1 MKASELI
8 VKCLANEG
16 VGYVFGIP
24 GEENLD
30 VMDALIGSSIQ
41 FVTTRHEQGAAFM
54 ADVYGRLTGEA
65 GVCLATLGPGATN
78 LLTGVADANLDR
90 APLVAI
96 TGQAGSDRM
105 HKESHQYVDV
115 VSLFRP
121 VTKWNTS
128 LRIPDMIPEA
138 IRKAFKVAQSEKP
151 GATHIE
157 IPEDIAKA
165 EIDAVPL
172 LVQAPHPGPAL
183 AGQIERA
190 AHLISQAQQPVIL
203 AGNGVIRAQ
212 AWEALV
218 QFAEKLNV
226 PVATTF
232 MGKGVISDAH
242 PLSHGAIGLQ
252 AQDYIN
258 RGLAQADMIITVGY
272 DLVEFAPNFWNPGH
286 DKTII
291 HVDQSPAEV
300 DAAYIVGVGVVG
312 ELSTSLRELARVCA
326 SRQETQCSHMRRA
339 LRDELEQHRDNT
351 SFPLKPQRIIS
362 DLRRALKDEDIV
374 ISDVGAHKL
383 WLARLFPCYQP
394 NTCIISNGF
403 AAMGIAVPG
412 AIAAKLVY
420 PNRRVVAVTGDGGFL
435 MNSQELETAVRL
447 GTGFVTLVL
456 NDRTYGLIKWKQI
469 NRFERSAFTDFGNP
483 DFVKYGGSFGAQ
495 AFRVQAA
502 GELLPALQSALDS
515 GKVTVIDCPVD
526 FGENLKLSERLNAQA
541 EARCCS

>member
-8 VKCLANEG
+8 VKCLENEG
-16 VGYVFGIP
+16 VGYIFGIP

-30 VMDALIGSSIQ
+30 VMDALVGSSIR
-41 FVTTRHEQGAAFM
+41 FITTRHEQGAAFM

-78 LLTGVADANLDR
+78 LLTGVADANMDR
-90 APLVAI
+90 APVVAL
-96 TGQAGSDRM
+96 TGQAGLNRR

-115 VSLFRP
+115 VSVFRP

-128 LRIPDMIPEA
+128 LLIPEVIPEA
-138 IRKAFKVAQSEKP
+138 IRKAFKVAQAEKP

-157 IPEDIAKA
+157 IPEDVAKS

-172 LVQAPHPGPAL
+172 LVQSPHPGPAL

-190 AHLISQAQQPVIL
+190 ANLISQAQQPVIL

-232 MGKGVISDAH
+232 MGKGVISDRH
-242 PLSHGAIGLQ
+242 LLSHGAIGLQ

-258 RGLAQADMIITVGY
+258 RGLAQADMIIAIGY
-272 DLVEFAPNFWNPGH
+272 DLVEFAPSFWNPKH
-286 DKTII
+286 DKTIV

-326 SRQETQCSHMRRA
+326 PRQETQCSHMRRV
-339 LRDELEQHRDNT
+339 LRNELEEHRDDV

-362 DLRRALKDEDIV
+362 DLRQALRDDDIV
-374 ISDVGAHKL
+374 VSDVGAHKL

-403 AAMGIAVPG
+403 ASMGIAVPG

-420 PNRRVVAVTGDGGFL
+420 PNRRIVAVTGDGGFL

-456 NDRTYGLIKWKQI
+456 NDQTFGLIKWKQI

-483 DFVKYGGSFGAQ
+483 DFVKYAESFGAQ
-495 AFRVQAA
+495 GCHVQAA
-502 GELLPALQSALDS
+502 DELLPALRSALDS

-526 FGENLKLSERLNAQA
+526 FDENLKLSEKLHALA
-541 EARCCS
+541 ETG

>member
-24 GEENLD
+24 GEENMD
-30 VMDALIGSSIQ
+30 VVDALVGSSIQ

-54 ADVYGRLTGEA
+54 ADVYGRLTGQA

-90 APLVAI
+90 APLVAL

-121 VTKWNTS
+121 ITKWNTS
-128 LRIPDMIPEA
+128 LRIPEMIPEA
-138 IRKAFKVAQSEKP
+138 IRKAFKLAQTEKP

-157 IPEDIAKA
+157 IPEDIAIA

-172 LVQAPHPGPAL
+172 LVQAPHPGPASQE
-183 AGQIERA
+183 QIERA
-190 AHLISQAQQPVIL
+190 AHLLSQARQPIIM
-203 AGNGVIRAQ
+203 AGNGAVRAR
-212 AWEALV
+212 AGEALV
-218 QFAEKLNV
+218 EFAEKLNI

-232 MGKGVISDAH
+232 MGKGIISDRH
-242 PLSHGAIGLQ
+242 PLAQGAIGLQ
-252 AQDYIN
+252 APDHIN
-258 RGLAQADMIITVGY
+258 RAFALADLVITVGY
-272 DLVEFAPNFWNPGH
+272 DLVEFAPSLWNPAH

-291 HVDQSPAEV
+291 HIDSSPAEV

-312 ELSTSLRELARVCA
+312 GLSTSLRELARICGP
-326 SRQETQCSHMRRA
+326 RQEMSCLTVRGE
-339 LRDELEQHRDNT
+339 LRDELEQHHDDP
-351 SFPLKPQRIIS
+351 SFPLKPQKIIS
-362 DLRRALKDEDIV
+362 DLRRTLHDEDIV
-374 ISDVGAHKL
+374 ISDVGAHKV

-469 NRFERSAFTDFGNP
+469 NRFARPAYTDFGNP
-483 DFVKYGGSFGAQ
+483 DFVKYAESFGAQ
-495 AFRVQAA
+495 AWRVQAA
-502 GELLPALQSALDS
+502 GELLPALQAALDS

-526 FGENLKLSERLNAQA
+526 FAENLKLSEKLNAMA
-541 EARCCS
+541 KAG

>member
-30 VMDALIGSSIQ
+30 VVDALIGSPIQ

-90 APLVAI
+90 APLVAL
-96 TGQAGSDRM
+96 TGQAGLDRM

-128 LRIPDMIPEA
+128 LRIPEMIPEA

-165 EIDAVPL
+165 EIDAIPL
-172 LVQAPHPGPAL
+172 LAQAPHPGPAL

-190 AHLISQAQQPVIL
+190 AHLIAQAQQPVIL
-203 AGNGVIRAQ
+203 AGNGVIRAR

-218 QFAEKLNV
+218 QFAEKLNI

-258 RGLAQADMIITVGY
+258 RGLAQADTIITVGY
-272 DLVEFAPNFWNPGH
+272 DPVEYAPGFWNPGR
-286 DKTII
+286 DKTIV
-291 HVDQSPAEV
+291 HVDESPAEV
-300 DAAYIVGVGVVG
+300 DSAYIVGVGV
-312 ELSTSLRELARVCA
+312 
-326 SRQETQCSHMRRA
+326 
-339 LRDELEQHRDNT
+339 
-351 SFPLKPQRIIS
+351 
-362 DLRRALKDEDIV
+362 
-374 ISDVGAHKL
+374 
-383 WLARLFPCYQP
+383 
-394 NTCIISNGF
+394 
-403 AAMGIAVPG
+403 
-412 AIAAKLVY
+412 
-420 PNRRVVAVTGDGGFL
+420 
-435 MNSQELETAVRL
+435 
-447 GTGFVTLVL
+447 
-456 NDRTYGLIKWKQI
+456 
-469 NRFERSAFTDFGNP
+469 
-483 DFVKYGGSFGAQ
+483 
-495 AFRVQAA
+495 
-502 GELLPALQSALDS
+502 
-515 GKVTVIDCPVD
+515 
-526 FGENLKLSERLNAQA
+526 
-541 EARCCS
+541 

>member
-30 VMDALIGSSIQ
+30 VVDALIGSSIR

-65 GVCLATLGPGATN
+65 GVCMATLGPGATN
-78 LLTGVADANLDR
+78 LITGVADANLDR
-90 APLVAI
+90 APLVAL

-128 LRIPDMIPEA
+128 LRIPATIPEA
-138 IRKAFKVAQSEKP
+138 IRKAFKVAQTEKP

-157 IPEDIAKA
+157 IPEDIAVE

-172 LVQAPHPGPAL
+172 LVQSPHPGPASEE
-183 AGQIERA
+183 QIKRA
-190 AHLISQAQQPVIL
+190 ARLLSEARQPIIM
-203 AGNGVIRAQ
+203 AGNGAIRSRAG
-212 AWEALV
+212 EALLE
-218 QFAEKLNV
+218 FAEKLNI

-232 MGKGVISDAH
+232 MGKGVVSDRHRLA
-242 PLSHGAIGLQ
+242 LGAIGMQ
-252 AQDYIN
+252 APDYIN
-258 RGLAQADMIITVGY
+258 RAFARADLVITVGY
-272 DLVEFAPNFWNPGH
+272 DLVEFAPSLWNPQH

-291 HVDQSPAEV
+291 HVDSSPAEV

-312 ELSTSLRELARVCA
+312 ELSTSLRELARICEPQREKPCLTV
-326 SRQETQCSHMRRA
+326 REK
-339 LRDELEQHRDNT
+339 LRDELAQYRDDA

-362 DLRRALKDEDIV
+362 DLRRALQDEDVV

-469 NRFERSAFTDFGNP
+469 NRFEREAYTDFGNP
-483 DFVKYGGSFGAQ
+483 DFVKYAESFGAQ
-495 AFRVQAA
+495 AWRVQTA
-502 GELLPALQSALDS
+502 GELLPALQAALDS

-526 FGENLKLSERLNAQA
+526 FGENLKLTERLNVPD
-541 EARCCS
+541 

>member
-1 MKASELI
+1 M
-8 VKCLANEG
+8 
-16 VGYVFGIP
+16 
-24 GEENLD
+24 D
-30 VMDALIGSSIQ
+30 VVDALVGSSIQ

-54 ADVYGRLTGEA
+54 ADVYGRLTGQA

-90 APLVAI
+90 APLVAL

-121 VTKWNTS
+121 ITKWNTS
-128 LRIPDMIPEA
+128 LRIPAMIPEA
-138 IRKAFKVAQSEKP
+138 IRKAFKLAQTEKP

-157 IPEDIAKA
+157 IPEDIAVA

-172 LVQAPHPGPAL
+172 LVQSPHPGPAL
-183 AGQIERA
+183 EEQIEKA
-190 AHLISQAQQPVIL
+190 AGLFSQARQPIIM
-203 AGNGVIRAQ
+203 AGNGAIRAH
-212 AWEALV
+212 AGEALIE
-218 QFAEKLNV
+218 FAEKLNI

-232 MGKGVISDAH
+232 MGKGIVSDRH
-242 PLSHGAIGLQ
+242 PLAHGAIGLQ
-252 AQDYIN
+252 APDHIN
-258 RGLAQADMIITVGY
+258 RAFAQADLVITVGY
-272 DLVEFAPNFWNPGH
+272 DLVEFAPSLWNPAH

-291 HVDQSPAEV
+291 HIDSSPAEV
-300 DAAYIVGVGVVG
+300 DASYIVGVGVVG
-312 ELSTSLRELARVCA
+312 GLSTSLRELARICVP
-326 SRQETQCSHMRRA
+326 RQEMPCLPVRGR
-339 LRDELEQHRDNT
+339 LREELEQHRDDPV
-351 SFPLKPQRIIS
+351 FPLKPQRIIS

-374 ISDVGAHKL
+374 ISDVGAHKV

-412 AIAAKLVY
+412 AIAAKLVH

-469 NRFERSAFTDFGNP
+469 NRFARPAFTDFGNP
-483 DFVKYGGSFGAQ
+483 DFVKYAESFGAQ
-495 AFRVQAA
+495 AWRVQAA

-526 FGENLKLSERLNAQA
+526 FAENLKLSEELNALA
-541 EARCCS
+541 GAG

>member
-1 MKASELI
+1 MKAAELI

-24 GEENLD
+24 GEENMD
-30 VMDALIGSSIQ
+30 VVDALVGSSIK

-54 ADVYGRLTGEA
+54 ADVYGRLTGQA

-90 APLVAI
+90 SPLVAL

-128 LRIPDMIPEA
+128 LRIPEMIPEA
-138 IRKAFKVAQSEKP
+138 IRKAFKVAQTEKP

-157 IPEDIAKA
+157 IPEDIAIA

-172 LVQAPHPGPAL
+172 LVQSPHPGPAL
-183 AGQIERA
+183 EEQIERA
-190 AHLISQAQQPVIL
+190 AHLLSQARQPIIM
-203 AGNGVIRAQ
+203 AGNGAVRAR
-212 AWEALV
+212 AAEALV
-218 QFAEKLNV
+218 EFVEKLNI

-232 MGKGVISDAH
+232 MGKGIISDRH
-242 PLSHGAIGLQ
+242 PLVHGAIGLQ
-252 AQDYIN
+252 APDHIN
-258 RGLAQADMIITVGY
+258 RAFAQADLVITIGY
-272 DLVEFAPNFWNPGH
+272 DLVEFAPSLWNPAH

-291 HVDQSPAEV
+291 HIDSSPAEV

-312 ELSTSLRELARVCA
+312 SLSTSLRELARICGP
-326 SRQETQCSHMRRA
+326 RQEMSCLTVREK
-339 LRDELEQHRDNT
+339 LREELEQNRDDP

-362 DLRRALKDEDIV
+362 DLRRALQDEDIV
-374 ISDVGAHKL
+374 ISDVGAHKV

-403 AAMGIAVPG
+403 AAMGIALPG
-412 AIAAKLVY
+412 AVAAKLVY

-447 GTGFVTLVL
+447 GTGFVALVL

-469 NRFERSAFTDFGNP
+469 NRFARPAYTDFGNP
-483 DFVKYGGSFGAQ
+483 DFVKYAESFGAQ
-495 AFRVQAA
+495 AWRVQTA
-502 GELLPALQSALDS
+502 GELLPALQAALES
-515 GKVTVIDCPVD
+515 GKVTLIDCPVD
-526 FGENLKLSERLNAQA
+526 FGENLKLSERLNALA
-541 EARCCS
+541 KAG

>member
-8 VKCLANEG
+8 VKCLENEG
-16 VGYVFGIP
+16 VGYIFGIP

-30 VMDALIGSSIQ
+30 VMDALVGSSIR
-41 FVTTRHEQGAAFM
+41 FITTRHEQGAAFM

-78 LLTGVADANLDR
+78 LLTGVADANMDR
-90 APLVAI
+90 APVVAL
-96 TGQAGSDRM
+96 TGQAGLNRR

-115 VSLFRP
+115 VSVFRP

-128 LRIPDMIPEA
+128 LLIPEVIPEA
-138 IRKAFKVAQSEKP
+138 IRKAFKVAQAEKP

-157 IPEDIAKA
+157 IPEDVAKS

-172 LVQAPHPGPAL
+172 LVQSPHPGPAL

-190 AHLISQAQQPVIL
+190 ANLISQAQQPVIL

-232 MGKGVISDAH
+232 MGKGVISDLH

-258 RGLAQADMIITVGY
+258 RGLAQADMIIAIGY
-272 DLVEFAPNFWNPGH
+272 DLVEFAPSFWNPRH

-326 SRQETQCSHMRRA
+326 PRQETQCSHMRRV
-339 LRDELEQHRDNT
+339 LRNELEQHRDDA

-362 DLRRALKDEDIV
+362 DLRGALKDDDIV
-374 ISDVGAHKL
+374 VSDVGAHKL
-383 WLARLFPCYQP
+383 WLARMFPCYQP

-403 AAMGIAVPG
+403 ASMGIAVPG

-420 PNRRVVAVTGDGGFL
+420 PNRRIVAVTGDGGFL

-456 NDRTYGLIKWKQI
+456 NDQTFGLIKWKQI
-469 NRFERSAFTDFGNP
+469 NRFERSAFTDFRNP
-483 DFVKYGGSFGAQ
+483 DFAKYAESFGAQ
-495 AFRVQAA
+495 SCRVQAA
-502 GELLPALQSALDS
+502 DELLPALQSALDS

-526 FGENLKLSERLNAQA
+526 FGENLKLSEKLHALA
-541 EARCCS
+541 EAG

>member
-1 MKASELI
+1 
-8 VKCLANEG
+8 
-16 VGYVFGIP
+16 
-24 GEENLD
+24 
-30 VMDALIGSSIQ
+30 MDALIWSPIQ

-90 APLVAI
+90 APLVAL
-96 TGQAGSDRM
+96 TGQAGLDRM

-138 IRKAFKVAQSEKP
+138 IRKAFKTAQSEKP

-157 IPEDIAKA
+157 IPEDIARA
-165 EIDAVPL
+165 EIDAMPL
-172 LVQAPHPGPAL
+172 LAQAPHPGPAL

-190 AHLISQAQQPVIL
+190 AHLIAQAQQPVIL
-203 AGNGVIRAQ
+203 AGNGVIRAR

-218 QFAEKLNV
+218 QFAEKLNL

-272 DLVEFAPNFWNPGH
+272 DLVEYAPGFWNPGH
-286 DKTII
+286 DKTIV

-300 DAAYIVGVGVVG
+300 DSAYIVGVGVVG

-326 SRQETQCSHMRRA
+326 PRQETQCSHMRRA
-339 LRDELEQHRDNT
+339 LRDELEEHRDDA

-374 ISDVGAHKL
+374 ICDVGAHKL

-412 AIAAKLVY
+412 AIAARLVY

-447 GTGFVTLVL
+447 GTGFVALVL

-483 DFVKYGGSFGAQ
+483 DFVKYAESFGAQ
-495 AFRVQAA
+495 ACRVQAA
-502 GELLPALQSALDS
+502 SELLPALQSALES

-526 FGENLKLSERLNAQA
+526 FGENLKLSERLNART
-541 EARCCS
+541 EAGCCS